1 MSGSGIEM
9 VTEPTSKYSVVSKL
23 LGKMVLCHWIKP
35 ELKTQTGI
43 ILNENAVSNSETFWK
58 GKVLKVGEDCTKVKV
73 GDTIFMSYMLGS
85 QDWREGKQDDNMEFR
100 LTKEENIY
108 GIY

>member
-43 ILNENAVSNSETFWK
+43 ILNEK
-58 GKVLKVGEDCTKVKV
+58 GLPSYNKVRGL
-73 GDTIFMSYMLGS
+73 TITEVRQSFLGKLMVLV
-85 QDWREGKQDDNMEFR
+85 QKK
-100 LTKEENIY
+100 L
-108 GIY
+108 

>member
-1 MSGSGIEM
+1 
-9 VTEPTSKYSVVSKL
+9 
-23 LGKMVLCHWIKP
+23 
-35 ELKTQTGI
+35 
-43 ILNENAVSNSETFWK
+43 
-58 GKVLKVGEDCTKVKV
+58 
-73 GDTIFMSYMLGS
+73 MLGS